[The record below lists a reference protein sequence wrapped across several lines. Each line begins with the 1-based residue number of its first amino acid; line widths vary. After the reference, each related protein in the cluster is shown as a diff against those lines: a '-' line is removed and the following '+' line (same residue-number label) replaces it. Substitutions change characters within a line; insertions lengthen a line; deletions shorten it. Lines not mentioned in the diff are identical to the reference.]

1 MGHKMSNRNE
11 YRNLTQPFL
20 EFVGRAVAF
29 CFHIPKT
36 RPFWMVMVL
45 ALGIPFR
52 NFDDF
57 NVSVKD
63 DFILKKHVL
72 FTSYFDG
79 DSKTDDDISFPS
91 SNICAHL

>member
-1 MGHKMSNRNE
+1 MGKVGNSALHELYLGSFIAERKLHKMGHKMSNRNE

-63 DFILKKHVL
+63 DFI
-72 FTSYFDG
+72 
-79 DSKTDDDISFPS
+79 
-91 SNICAHL
+91 